1 LSLADLWAT
10 YGDLFAFLL
19 LNAVLALSIYLT
31 LAAGL
36 LSMGTAGF
44 MSIGAYTATLLTMR
58 AGAPYPLA
66 LAAAALVASLGGL
79 ALGWPVLRLRGVYL
93 AIATIGFG
101 EMVRIAALNL
111 PFTGGALGINGIPRL
126 AQWWH
131 VALLLL
137 GLTYFFL
144 RLRGSKMGHALAAIR
159 EDEVAARASGVE
171 VARYKTIAFVLSA
184 ALAGLAGGL
193 SAHLT
198 YFISPNEFSF
208 GLAVNV
214 LVYAVVGGTG
224 SFVGPILGSTVI
236 TLLPELLRNAGVTA
250 GAVRLG
256 VNGLILLLVILF
268 LPNGLL
274 TLFTGARRTRLAST
288 T

>member
-1 LSLADLWAT
+1 MSLADLWAA

-19 LNAVLALSIYLT
+19 LNAVLALSLYLT

-44 MSIGAYTATLLTMR
+44 MSIGAYTATLLTLR
-58 AGAPYPLA
+58 ADAPYVLALGAAA
-66 LAAAALVASLGGL
+66 LAAALAGLG
-79 ALGWPVLRLRGVYL
+79 LGWPVLRLRGVYL

-101 EMVRIAALNL
+101 EIVRVAALNL

-126 AQWWH
+126 AEWWH
-131 VALLLL
+131 VGLVLL

-144 RLRGSKMGHALAAIR
+144 RLRGSKTGQALAAIR

-171 VARYKTIAFVLSA
+171 VTRYKTIAFVLSA
-184 ALAGLAGGL
+184 AIAGLAGGL

-198 YFISPNEFSF
+198 YFISPNEFGF
-208 GLAVNV
+208 ALAVDV

-224 SFVGPILGSTVI
+224 SFVGPVLGSTVI
-236 TLLPELLRNAGVTA
+236 TLLPELLRNVGVTA
-250 GAVRLG
+250 GAIRLG

-274 TLFTGARRTRLAST
+274 ALFTGARRTRLASAT
-288 T
+288 